1 MCDKIGVD
9 VRRNE
14 SDKYLN
20 FPLPM
25 YAWSGIPSR
34 DNLDLH
40 IKWSQRVSV
49 VTEQSLDLFRRHLI
63 SYKLKQ
69 AGFYFAFE

>member
-20 FPLPM
+20 FPLPICTLRVE
-25 YAWSGIPSR
+25 YPAEIIWICTLNGVNVSR
-34 DNLDLH
+34 LLRN
-40 IKWSQRVSV
+40 RVWTCS
-49 VTEQSLDLFRRHLI
+49 DDI
-63 SYKLKQ
+63 
-69 AGFYFAFE
+69 